1 MMLMED
7 LREIVTELE
16 QESQMAPVN
25 IELVDNELAVVFMN
39 SKKAEVRKLR
49 SCSSLI
55 AGKIVTSI
63 LV

>member
-1 MMLMED
+1 MTSAIATFRDAMMLMED

-39 SKKAEVRKLR
+39 SKKAEVNQQARV
-49 SCSSLI
+49 I
-55 AGKIVTSI
+55 
-63 LV
+63 